1 MAPKREQGMATMTN
15 HLCEFIRN
23 DDGRNDEAYL
33 LISQDRLDGAPRDV
47 WEASAPWLDAADFQR
62 FRRGLYPRLLR
73 KSSPAGPVV
82 ARKAS

>member
-1 MAPKREQGMATMTN
+1 MTN

-33 LISQDRLDGAPRDV
+33 LVSQDRLEGAPRDA

-62 FRRGLYPRLLR
+62 FRRGLYTRYLS
-73 KSSPAGPVV
+73 KSSHEGPMVP
-82 ARKAS
+82 RRAS

>member
-1 MAPKREQGMATMTN
+1 MTN
-15 HLCEFIRN
+15 HLSKFICN

-33 LISQDRLDGAPRDV
+33 LVSLDRLDGAPLDA

-62 FRRGLYPRLLR
+62 FRRGLYPRLLNT
-73 KSSPAGPVV
+73 SSDERPVV